1 EREGLMDRFDV
12 IQGTLGKAF
21 GLAGGYIAG
30 SVALVD
36 CVRSFGSGF
45 IFSTALPPVIAAGAR
60 AQVAWLPSVG
70 RTFSEDAID
79 YAGDVRS
86 TRGTAYGD
94 WHPFGGVFRVS
105 VGLSAGRSSG
115 TFSGTPSFGTSITIG
130 DATVSVSPDDRL
142 DVKAEFPSVMPYVGV
157 GWGHSAARGWGMHAD
172 VGVLVGSP
180 KVTGTLSPTLRAKIV
195 ALGRDPD
202 AELEREMQTVRDTAA
217 KIPVLPVL
225 SLGVSY
231 RW

>member
-1 EREGLMDRFDV
+1 MRPRSFPV
-12 IQGTLGKAF
+12 
-21 GLAGGYIAG
+21 LALALAAA
-30 SVALVD
+30 SVAVPASAQSVYGGVGTTGLFVGLGHHYSD
-36 CVRSFGSGF
+36 
-45 IFSTALPPVIAAGAR
+45 ALGAR

-79 YAGDVRS
+79 YTGDVRS

-115 TFSGTPSFGTSITIG
+115 TFSGTPSFGTSLTIG